1 MSHRDWSKA
10 RNQIIPRQTAVF
22 PRLITTHGNVSE
34 KPPKLFFFNYAY
46 FFEFLVKYLW
56 SYIITT
62 LQFYKFIIFVHIIRE
77 TIPKTITVTI
87 KMVFTTSRLM
97 QQSLPVLLLLASTAM
112 VMVVRADERKG
123 SIPQRSSSSLLYRRI
138 ISSQRNNNNGAINDD
153 GRRSSSSISGSSP
166 HLFVFEGNITCDLY
180 LKDIEY
186 ETTTTEEQWVCELSQ
201 EDTLRIGND
210 NGNYGSMIRYVDIIV
225 ESSHSDTD
233 ADSDRLLLPASSSTS
248 SFISAISGVSSM
260 TISSAGGNSEATGTI
275 IDIDEDKMYIPHD
288 AIIEIRNYHP
298 NSTTA
303 TASTRDRHRHHR
315 HNHRRGLAAKE
326 GILRTVV
333 IRVTDS
339 EGISPQA
346 SREQLIQDFYSNDNT
361 SISLKSQYELCSY
374 GKLIIEPF
382 VGKTKSTGKV
392 IRDGVI
398 DIQVNYNIFDTVD
411 GGNRN
416 KLQRAAIDTAIEEI
430 GDLKSDD
437 DFDLILFWY
446 VTCCVV
452 NIILYC
458 ASTVPY

>member
-1 MSHRDWSKA
+1 M
-10 RNQIIPRQTAVF
+10 
-22 PRLITTHGNVSE
+22 
-34 KPPKLFFFNYAY
+34 
-46 FFEFLVKYLW
+46 
-56 SYIITT
+56 
-62 LQFYKFIIFVHIIRE
+62 
-77 TIPKTITVTI
+77 
-87 KMVFTTSRLM
+87 KMVFTTSRQM
-97 QQSLPVLLLLASTAM
+97 QQLLPLMLLASTAM
-112 VMVVRADERKG
+112 VMAVIADERKG
-123 SIPQRSSSSLLYRRI
+123 SIPQRSSSSLLYRRN
-138 ISSQRNNNNGAINDD
+138 ISQQRNNNDAAINDD
-153 GRRSSSSISGSSP
+153 GRRSSSSSSGSSP

-186 ETTTTEEQWVCELSQ
+186 ETTTEEQWVCELSQ

-210 NGNYGSMIRYVDIIV
+210 NGNYSSMIRYVDIIV

-248 SFISAISGVSSM
+248 SFVAAISGVSSM
-260 TISSAGGNSEATGTI
+260 TISSAGGNSEATSITTI
-275 IDIDEDKMYIPHD
+275 IDVDEDKMYIPHD
-288 AIIEIRNYHP
+288 AIIEIRNHPP
-298 NSTTA
+298 NSNTTKA
-303 TASTRDRHRHHR
+303 TTSTTRDRYSHN

-326 GILRTVV
+326 GVLRTVV

-382 VGKTKSTGKV
+382 VGKTKLKGKL
-392 IRDGVI
+392 IKDGVI
-398 DIQVNYNIFDTVD
+398 DIQVDYNIFDTVD

-446 VTCCVV
+446 VTYCVV
-452 NIILYC
+452 
-458 ASTVPY
+458 V

>member
-1 MSHRDWSKA
+1 
-10 RNQIIPRQTAVF
+10 
-22 PRLITTHGNVSE
+22 
-34 KPPKLFFFNYAY
+34 
-46 FFEFLVKYLW
+46 
-56 SYIITT
+56 
-62 LQFYKFIIFVHIIRE
+62 
-77 TIPKTITVTI
+77 
-87 KMVFTTSRLM
+87 MVFTTSRLM

-112 VMVVRADERKG
+112 VMVVIADERKG
-123 SIPQRSSSSLLYRRI
+123 SIPQRSSSSFLYRRN
-138 ISSQRNNNNGAINDD
+138 ISQQRNHDNDAIND
-153 GRRSSSSISGSSP
+153 GRRQRISSSSSSP
-166 HLFVFEGNITCDLY
+166 HLLVVEGNITCDLY

-186 ETTTTEEQWVCELSQ
+186 ETTPAEEQWVCELSQ

-225 ESSHSDTD
+225 ESHSDTD
-233 ADSDRLLLPASSSTS
+233 ANSDRLLLPASSSTS
-248 SFISAISGVSSM
+248 SFVSAISGVSSM
-260 TISSAGGNSEATGTI
+260 TISSAGGSSEATGTI

-303 TASTRDRHRHHR
+303 TSSTRDRHHRDRHHD

-326 GILRTVV
+326 GVLRTVV

-346 SREQLIQDFYSNDNT
+346 SREQLVQDFYSNDNA
-361 SISLKSQYELCSY
+361 SISLKSQYEVCSY

-382 VGKTKSTGKV
+382 VGTTKSTGKV
-392 IRDGVI
+392 IKDGVI
-398 DIQVNYNIFDTVD
+398 DIQVKYNIFADTID
-411 GGNRN
+411 GGGNRN

>member
-1 MSHRDWSKA
+1 
-10 RNQIIPRQTAVF
+10 
-22 PRLITTHGNVSE
+22 
-34 KPPKLFFFNYAY
+34 
-46 FFEFLVKYLW
+46 
-56 SYIITT
+56 
-62 LQFYKFIIFVHIIRE
+62 
-77 TIPKTITVTI
+77 
-87 KMVFTTSRLM
+87 MVFNTSRLM
-97 QQSLPVLLLLASTAM
+97 QQLLLLLLLLASTAM

-123 SIPQRSSSSLLYRRI
+123 SIPQRSSSSLLYRSI
-138 ISSQRNNNNGAINDD
+138 ISSQRNHDDDAIND
-153 GRRSSSSISGSSP
+153 GRRGGSSNSSSSP
-166 HLFVFEGNITCDLY
+166 HLFVFEGNITCDIY

-186 ETTTTEEQWVCELSQ
+186 ETSTTEEQCWVCELSQ
-201 EDTLRIGND
+201 EDTLSRIGN
-210 NGNYGSMIRYVDIIV
+210 NGNGNGNGNNNYGSSMIRYVDIIV
-225 ESSHSDTD
+225 ESSPSDSDTD
-233 ADSDRLLLPASSSTS
+233 SDSDSNRLLLPASSSTL

-260 TISSAGGNSEATGTI
+260 TISSASGNSEATSIII
-275 IDIDEDKMYIPHD
+275 IDMDEDKMYIPHD
-288 AIIEIRNYHP
+288 AIIEIRNHP
-298 NSTTA
+298 PKSNTTMATTSTT
-303 TASTRDRHRHHR
+303 RHRHRHHD

-339 EGISPQA
+339 EGTSPQA

-416 KLQRAAIDTAIEEI
+416 KLQRGAIDTAIEEI

-452 NIILYC
+452 TIILYC